1 MSNSIDTGLI
11 GQLGIGPRA
20 AEGPREELGQQDFL
34 KLMLAQLQ
42 NQDPF
47 SPMESG
53 EFLGQLA
60 QFGTVSGISEMQKSI
75 EGLAGSLTGN
85 QTLQAA
91 SLVSRDVLVPTRE
104 GWLPPDGELAGAVDV
119 PAGVRNVFLEI
130 TDLNGSPVA
139 RLPVDAQV
147 AGQTSFRWNGQLSGG
162 DTAPPGFYEVRAV
175 GESGGNAQDLE
186 VMIAGR
192 VESVA
197 LGGAGG
203 SVKLTVT
210 GLGTVDL
217 GRVRGIL

>member
-1 MSNSIDTGLI
+1 V
-11 GQLGIGPRA
+11 
-20 AEGPREELGQQDFL
+20 PREDLGQRDFL
-34 KLMLAQLQ
+34 RLMLTQLE

-60 QFGTVSGISEMQKSI
+60 QFGTVSGITEMKQSI
-75 EGLAGSLTGN
+75 DGLSGSLTGN

-104 GWLPPDGELAGAVDV
+104 GWLPPDGDLVGAVDA
-119 PAGVRNVFLEI
+119 PPGVINVVLEI
-130 TDLNGSPVA
+130 TDLNGAPVQ
-139 RLPVDAQV
+139 RLPVDTQV
-147 AGQTSFRWNGQLSGG
+147 AGRAGFRWNGELADGT
-162 DTAPPGFYEVRAV
+162 TAPPGFYEIRAV
-175 GESGGNAQDLE
+175 GDAGGQVMELDVLVSGQ
-186 VMIAGR
+186 

-197 LGGAGG
+197 LGGADG

-217 GRVRGIL
+217 GQVRGIL